1 MKKFTLLFSMF
12 IACAVTLWAQDEN
25 EGGEAAGPSIYLLED
40 NNQVYTELQYFTVG
54 TDADRLEISG
64 KGEAKLVQVSS
75 GQGPVMTGYPIG
87 YTMALL
93 ETPNPIKAAGE
104 WKVVIPE
111 GYYNL
116 EKDSVVYPSPAFEM
130 VFKIGAPE
138 DFKIVAMD
146 PENNSTVS
154 SLSKVLL
161 TFNYP
166 PMDCYDVLK
175 VVNASGDSICAVT
188 AHCYDEENNWYDGWL
203 TMRLAL
209 SDTIVAKGTYY
220 IQIPDSTIKK
230 QADQLTPIAPTTLV
244 FHVDGSQATGIL
256 PVVNNAVVGAIYD
269 LTGRRVEQVT
279 TPGVYIVNGR
289 KRYIK

>member
-25 EGGEAAGPSIYLLED
+25 EGGEATEPSIYLLED

>member
-25 EGGEAAGPSIYLLED
+25 EGGEATGPSIYLLED

-146 PENNSTVS
+146 PENTNT
-154 SLSKVLL
+154 
-161 TFNYP
+161 
-166 PMDCYDVLK
+166 
-175 VVNASGDSICAVT
+175 AV
-188 AHCYDEENNWYDGWL
+188 
-203 TMRLAL
+203 
-209 SDTIVAKGTYY
+209 
-220 IQIPDSTIKK
+220 
-230 QADQLTPIAPTTLV
+230 
-244 FHVDGSQATGIL
+244 IL
-256 PVVNNAVVGAIYD
+256 
-269 LTGRRVEQVT
+269 
-279 TPGVYIVNGR
+279 
-289 KRYIK
+289 

>member
-25 EGGEAAGPSIYLLED
+25 EGGEATGPSIYLLED

-138 DFKIVAMD
+138 DFKIVSMD

-154 SLSKVLL
+154 SLSKILL

>member
-25 EGGEAAGPSIYLLED
+25 EGGEATGPSIYLLED
-40 NNQVYTELQYFTVG
+40 NIQVYNELQYFTVG
-54 TDADRLEISG
+54 TDADLLEISG
-64 KGEAKLVQVSS
+64 KGQAKLVQVSS
-75 GQGPVMTGYPIG
+75 GQGPVMTGYLIG

-116 EKDSVVYPSPAFEM
+116 EKDGVVYPSPAFEK
-130 VFKIGAPE
+130 VFKIGTPE
-138 DFKIVAMD
+138 DFKIVSMD

-188 AHCYDEENNWYDGWL
+188 AHCYDEEGNWYDGWL
-203 TMRLAL
+203 SMRLAL
-209 SDTIVAKGTYY
+209 SDTIVEKGTYY

-244 FHVDGSQATGIL
+244 YHVDGSQATGIL
-256 PVVNNAVVGAIYD
+256 PVVNNSAIGAIYD

-289 KRYIK
+289 KRFIK

>member
-1 MKKFTLLFSMF
+1 MRKFTLLFTMF
-12 IACAVTLWAQDEN
+12 IACAVTLCAQDEN
-25 EGGEAAGPSIYLLED
+25 EGGEATGPSIYLLED

-269 LTGRRVEQVT
+269 LTGRRVEQIT

>member
-25 EGGEAAGPSIYLLED
+25 EGGEATGPSIYLLED

-269 LTGRRVEQVT
+269 LTGRRVEQIT

>member
-25 EGGEAAGPSIYLLED
+25 EGGEATGPSIYLLED

>member
-1 MKKFTLLFSMF
+1 MRKFTILFSMF

-25 EGGEAAGPSIYLLED
+25 EGGEATGPSIYLLED

-269 LTGRRVEQVT
+269 LTGRRVEQIT